1 MDLGLKDKVAVVT
14 GGSRGLGFYS
24 ARALAAEGAR
34 LAICARGE
42 EGLEAAAAALR
53 QAGTE
58 VLPWPVTSPR
68 RMAADTL
75 LDVPSATTTA
85 GSTSSSTMWA
95 ATAAGRFEET
105 SDQDWLDI
113 IELNVLAGF
122 RASRGAIPMMR
133 ERGGGSIVF
142 VSSVFGR
149 EKGGPGLSIYNTT
162 KSALISAAGIMALEL
177 AKDGIRVNCVAPGSI
192 RFAGGSWDKRVKA
205 DPDGMRAFVRANLPL
220 GRFGEGGGGG
230 GRGDVFGVGAGQSDH
245 GGVYRGGR
253 GAGEVAGVAARGQ
266 RSPAI
271 RAANASA
278 PTASF
283 HLPML

>member
-24 ARALAAEGAR
+24 ARALAADGVR
-34 LAICARGE
+34 LAICARGA
-42 EGLEAAAAALR
+42 EGLESAAATLR
-53 QAGTE
+53 QGGTE
-58 VLPWPVTSPR
+58 VLTVTCDI
-68 RMAADTL
+68 AAEDGAATL
-75 LDVPSATTTA
+75 LDAVRDHYGALDILVNNV
-85 GSTSSSTMWA
+85 G
-95 ATAAGRFEET
+95 GNRRGQFEET
-105 SDQDWLDI
+105 TDQDWLDI

-177 AKDGIRVNCVAPGSI
+177 AKDRIRVNCVAPGSI
-192 RFAGGSWDKRVKA
+192 RFPGGSWDKRVKA

-220 GRFGEGGGGG
+220 GRFGKGEEV
-230 GRGDVFGVGAGQSDH
+230 GDVVAFLSSERASLITGACIAVDGAQ
-245 GGVYRGGR
+245 GR
-253 GAGEVAGVAARGQ
+253 SLV
-266 RSPAI
+266 
-271 RAANASA
+271 
-278 PTASF
+278 
-283 HLPML
+283 